1 MHPPADLSSE
11 EEPAGRKEQTPDL
24 LGQGRAGAVIPELGK
39 VLMSP
44 RPGGPVPLQC
54 HPTRELVIHA
64 AGLFGDLQSFMRQ
77 ELDQAMATQA
87 LWPTLS
93 SRLRV
98 SSTPEGRSEKTPP
111 IQRGPPGWL
120 ELPVAFSMLHF
131 PHPNGA
137 VAKASVCD
145 VSLSGHLHAFV
156 EHLLGWDVSC
166 WLWKSSH
173 RTNPLFWD
181 VTE

>member
-11 EEPAGRKEQTPDL
+11 EEPAGRKEQTPDP
-24 LGQGRAGAVIPELGK
+24 LGQGRAGAVIPEWGK

-77 ELDQAMATQA
+77 ELDEAMATQA

-111 IQRGPPGWL
+111 QSSGGPLGGSSCLLHSPCFIFPTQTGQWL
-120 ELPVAFSMLHF
+120 KQV
-131 PHPNGA
+131 
-137 VAKASVCD
+137 SVTFLCP
-145 VSLSGHLHAFV
+145 AIFT
-156 EHLLGWDVSC
+156 HLLST
-166 WLWKSSH
+166 S
-173 RTNPLFWD
+173 
-181 VTE
+181 

>member
-98 SSTPEGRSEKTPP
+98 SSTPEGRSEKTAPP
-111 IQRGPPGWL
+111 SSGGPLGGSSCLLHSPCFIFPTQMGQWL
-120 ELPVAFSMLHF
+120 KQV
-131 PHPNGA
+131 
-137 VAKASVCD
+137 SVMFLCP
-145 VSLSGHLHAFV
+145 AIFT
-156 EHLLGWDVSC
+156 HLLSTSWAGM
-166 WLWKSSH
+166 
-173 RTNPLFWD
+173 
-181 VTE
+181 